1 MEADLQVQVDEMDQ
15 SAIVILGEQEC
26 EAEEGAEDHDEDKT
40 EEDGMPHWVYY
51 RGQKDCS
58 AWYLV
63 ALVMY
68 QYLPGDQDL

>member
-1 MEADLQVQVDEMDQ
+1 
-15 SAIVILGEQEC
+15 
-26 EAEEGAEDHDEDKT
+26 
-40 EEDGMPHWVYY
+40 MPHWVYY